1 MAYQLDGPNNMDDVH
16 ERLVT
21 EKCASTEFQV
31 GYQRGRATVATLVA
45 EEGGIDHVGITE
57 MRRRG
62 LIRHYTHLCGP
73 EDDGMIA
80 AFREYRIYGHQD
92 RQIYRHPDFLPES
105 EVPAW
110 AT

>member
-57 MRRRG
+57 MQRRCY
-62 LIRHYTHLCGP
+62 IRHYLSLCGP
-73 EDDGMIA
+73 EDDGVIA

-92 RQIYRHPDFLPES
+92 RQIYRHPDFLPT
-105 EVPAW
+105 P
-110 AT
+110 